1 MSATSKSIAKTA
13 AQNGT
18 ILSKSVDEEK
28 RYKESS
34 EAQKSLQKPVPLG
47 PPSIN
52 PQERAAE
59 RQVNSRMQRSDAVDM
74 LQMPVNSGMDEANKT
89 AADVFNSR
97 GEGSFIKHIFTE
109 QSTGRTMSYS
119 EMRSM
124 YG

>member
-1 MSATSKSIAKTA
+1 MSASSKSVAKTA

-52 PQERAAE
+52 PQERATE
-59 RQVNSRMQRSDAVDM
+59 RQVNRRIQRSDAVDM
-74 LQMPVNSGMDEANKT
+74 LQIPVNSGMDEANKT
-89 AADVFNSR
+89 ASDVFNTQ
-97 GEGSFIKHIFTE
+97 GKGAFFKHVFTD
-109 QSTGRTMSYS
+109 QDTGRTMSYS

>member
-1 MSATSKSIAKTA
+1 MSATSKSVAKTA

-59 RQVNSRMQRSDAVDM
+59 RQVNRRIQRSDAVDM
-74 LQMPVNSGMDEANKT
+74 LQIPVNSGMDEANKT
-89 AADVFNSR
+89 ASDVFNTQ
-97 GEGSFIKHIFTE
+97 GKGAFFKHVFTD
-109 QSTGRTMSYS
+109 QDTGRTMSYS

>member
-1 MSATSKSIAKTA
+1 MSAPSKSIAKTA

-34 EAQKSLQKPVPLG
+34 EAQKDLQKPVPLG

-52 PQERAAE
+52 PQERAVE
-59 RQVNSRMQRSDAVDM
+59 RQVNRRMQRSDAVDM

>member
-34 EAQKSLQKPVPLG
+34 EAKKSLQKPVPLG

-52 PQERAAE
+52 PQERAVE
-59 RQVNSRMQRSDAVDM
+59 RQVNRRMQRSDAVDM

>member
-1 MSATSKSIAKTA
+1 MSASSKSVAKTA

-47 PPSIN
+47 LPSIN
-52 PQERAAE
+52 PQERAAA
-59 RQVNSRMQRSDAVDM
+59 RQVNRRMKRSDAVDT
-74 LQMPVNSGMDEANKT
+74 LQMPVNSGMDQANET
-89 AADVFNSR
+89 AAGVFNTQ
-97 GEGSFIKHIFTE
+97 GKDAFIKHVFTD
-109 QSTGRTMSYS
+109 QDTGRTMSYS
-119 EMRSM
+119 EMRYR

>member
-1 MSATSKSIAKTA
+1 MAASSKSVAKTA

-34 EAQKSLQKPVPLG
+34 EAQKSLQKPVSLG

-52 PQERAAE
+52 PQQRAVD
-59 RQVNSRMQRSDAVDM
+59 RQVNRRIQRSHAVDM
-74 LQMPVNSGMDEANKT
+74 LQMPVNSGMDEANKS
-89 AADVFNSR
+89 AAGVFNTQ
-97 GEGSFIKHIFTE
+97 GKDAFIKHIFTE

>member
-1 MSATSKSIAKTA
+1 M
-13 AQNGT
+13 
-18 ILSKSVDEEK
+18 L
-28 RYKESS
+28 
-34 EAQKSLQKPVPLG
+34 LQKPVPLG

-52 PQERAAE
+52 PQERAVE

-74 LQMPVNSGMDEANKT
+74 LQIPVNSGMDDANKA
-89 AADVFNSR
+89 AADVFNTQ

>member
-1 MSATSKSIAKTA
+1 MSATSKSVAKTA

-47 PPSIN
+47 LPSIN

-59 RQVNSRMQRSDAVDM
+59 PQVNRRMQRSDAVDM

-89 AADVFNSR
+89 AADVFNTQ
-97 GEGSFIKHIFTE
+97 GKGAFFKHVFTD
-109 QSTGRTMSYS
+109 QDTGRTMSYS
-119 EMRSM
+119 ESRYR

>member
-1 MSATSKSIAKTA
+1 MSASSKSFAKTS

-18 ILSKSVDEEK
+18 ILSKSVAEEK

-34 EAQKSLQKPVPLG
+34 AAQKALQKPVPLD

-52 PQERAAE
+52 PQERAVD
-59 RQVNSRMQRSDAVDM
+59 RQVNRRIQRSDAVDM
-74 LQMPVNSGMDEANKT
+74 LQMPVNSGMDDANKS
-89 AADVFNSR
+89 AADVFNTQGYS
-97 GEGSFIKHIFTE
+97 SFIKHIFTE

>member
-1 MSATSKSIAKTA
+1 MSASSKSVAKTA

-34 EAQKSLQKPVPLG
+34 EAQKALQKPVPLG

-52 PQERAAE
+52 PQERAVE
-59 RQVNSRMQRSDAVDM
+59 RQVNRRIQRSDAVDM

-89 AADVFNSR
+89 AADVFNTQ
-97 GEGSFIKHIFTE
+97 GKDAFFKHIFTD
-109 QSTGRTMSYS
+109 QDTGRTMSYS

>member
-1 MSATSKSIAKTA
+1 MSAPSKSFAKTS

-18 ILSKSVDEEK
+18 ILSKSVAEEK

-34 EAQKSLQKPVPLG
+34 AAQKVLQKPVPLG
-47 PPSIN
+47 LPSIN

-59 RQVNSRMQRSDAVDM
+59 RLANRRVQRSDAVDM

-89 AADVFNSR
+89 AADVFNTQGHS
-97 GEGSFIKHIFTE
+97 SFIKHIFTE

>member
-1 MSATSKSIAKTA
+1 MSATSKSVAKTA

>member
-1 MSATSKSIAKTA
+1 MSATSKSVAKTA

-89 AADVFNSR
+89 ASDVFNTQ
-97 GEGSFIKHIFTE
+97 GKGAFFKHVFTD
-109 QSTGRTMSYS
+109 QDTGRTMSYS

>member
-1 MSATSKSIAKTA
+1 MSASSKSVAKTA

-52 PQERAAE
+52 PQERAVE

-74 LQMPVNSGMDEANKT
+74 LQMPVNSGMDEANKA
-89 AADVFNSR
+89 AADVCNTQGKGAF
-97 GEGSFIKHIFTE
+97 FKHVFTD
-109 QSTGRTMSYS
+109 QDTGRTMSYS